1 VEGGISGLVTVV
13 PPPPGVTDLIQ
24 VREPPRPSFNVA
36 EKVTCPPTQRFVVGN
51 EYISHEG

>member
-1 VEGGISGLVTVV
+1 VV